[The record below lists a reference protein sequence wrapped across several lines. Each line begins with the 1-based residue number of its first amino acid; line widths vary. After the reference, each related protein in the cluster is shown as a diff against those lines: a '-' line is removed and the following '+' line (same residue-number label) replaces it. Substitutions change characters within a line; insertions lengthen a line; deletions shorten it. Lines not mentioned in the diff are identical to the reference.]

1 MILQSL
7 LSLSLL
13 SLLACED
20 LENLWPEEDDEVSDR
35 NNSSSSL
42 LLTEDQVWSKMVRL
56 AWEDYIARI
65 NTDKA
70 VYGQTLDPLEMLDTS
85 LNLSQA
91 ILGYQ
96 VEMSMWN
103 ISLHGLSQLVLKD
116 LEVLRSPGLHDVQFR
131 MELEIS
137 ELEVRGLYQMEAVS
151 WLLADLSS
159 EGQQD
164 LTINIY
170 NATIIIQTEVVLAT
184 ACGREGAVVR
194 DIREIKSCK
203 NISHHV
209 FHEIEDEILVIRSK
223 NCKSSH
229 LGLIFPPTL

>member
-1 MILQSL
+1 MMLKILLSFSL
-7 LSLSLL
+7 LGLL
-13 SLLACED
+13 SCAELD
-20 LENLWPEEDDEVSDR
+20 SLWPEEEEMSER
-35 NNSSSSL
+35 NNSSSSSSSV
-42 LLTEDQVWSKMVRL
+42 LLTEDQVWSSMVRL
-56 AWEDYIARI
+56 AWLDYIARI
-65 NTDKA
+65 NRDKA
-70 VYGQTLDPLEMLDTS
+70 VYGQPLDPLEMLDTS
-85 LNLSQA
+85 FNLSQS

-96 VEMSMWN
+96 VEMAMWN

-170 NATIIIQTEVVLAT
+170 NATIIIQTEVVLGT

-194 DIREIKSCK
+194 DIREIQSSK

-209 FHEIEDEILVIRSK
+209 FHEIEDVLT
-223 NCKSSH
+223 KS
-229 LGLIFPPTL
+229 